1 MRRILRCVAAN
12 KADEVGDI
20 STLADDSVV
29 EEIIANHKILLADLE
44 KKKTN

>member
-12 KADEVGDI
+12 KPDEVGDI

-29 EEIIANHKILLADLE
+29 EEIILNHKRLLANLE
-44 KKKTN
+44 EK